1 MSILFGYDYFD
12 TTTEDLNTLKQKLTT
27 IEKQQQ
33 GNSAEIV
40 ANTNDIKKL
49 NGLGKNVVWYDFN
62 QIPGYPPGFLQTSDI
77 SKSYRNNAKFI
88 GFRISEGANTPT
100 TSSLRFYENSTGTI
114 VMYTRDQRS
123 RIIQVSFIFMVL
135 NN

>member
-49 NGLGKNVVWYDFN
+49 NGLGKNVVIHLDFYKRLIF
-62 QIPGYPPGFLQTSDI
+62 QKVIEIMQ
-77 SKSYRNNAKFI
+77 
-88 GFRISEGANTPT
+88 
-100 TSSLRFYENSTGTI
+100 NS
-114 VMYTRDQRS
+114 
-123 RIIQVSFIFMVL
+123 
-135 NN
+135 